1 MHKIQEQILKVSSK
15 HDLGKLSLRDIGK
28 LIGENDQPQKIKHH
42 LMQLEKN
49 GLLSI
54 NRAAKSIAKTKPGL
68 IRNSTLVAIPILGSA
83 NCGPATIYADQ
94 NVNGYL
100 RISGRLLSRK
110 KDIFAIQAE
119 GYSMNKANI
128 NGDSIDDGDYVVVDP
143 AYRHLKNG
151 DYVLAII
158 DQNATIKRYFNDKD
172 NQRIIL
178 LAESSASF
186 SPIFIHYQEASNFL
200 VNGKIIQVI
209 KKPKN
214 IWSRLK
220 NTIYRD

>member
-1 MHKIQEQILKVSSK
+1 MHKIQEQILKISAK
-15 HDLGKLSLRDIGK
+15 NDLGKMSLREIGK
-28 LIGENDQPQKIKHH
+28 LIGADGPQKIKHH
-42 LMQLEKN
+42 LLQLEKN
-49 GLLSI
+49 GLLSV
-54 NRAAKSIAKTKPGL
+54 NRSAKSIARTKPGS
-68 IRNSTLVAIPILGSA
+68 IRNSTLIAVPILGSA

-94 NVNGYL
+94 NINGYL
-100 RISGRLLSRK
+100 KISGRLLSRK

-128 NGDSIDDGDYVVVDP
+128 NGESIEPGDYVVVDP

-158 DQNATIKRYFNDKD
+158 DSTATIKRYFNDRD

-178 LAESSASF
+178 MAESSASF

-200 VNGKIIQVI
+200 VNGKVIQVI
-209 KKPKN
+209 KKPKTA
-214 IWSRLK
+214 WGRFK
-220 NTIYRD
+220 RMVYKD